1 MEQGYPLTSLAISQ
15 DNSQIITG
23 SIDTRVRIYTHTKN
37 GYILNQTIIG
47 TNSKVNSVVLFND
60 NSGAL
65 IGSLDNKVRY
75 YVSCFSVLFGCS
87 DCLSAIFCSQCSEGF
102 YYSSG

>member
-1 MEQGYPLTSLAISQ
+1 MSALAISQ

-23 SIDTRVRIYTHTKN
+23 SADTRVRIYTHTKN

-47 TNSKVNSVVLFND
+47 GNSRITSAVFYDD

-65 IGSLDNKVRY
+65 VSSTDGKVRH
-75 YVSCFSVLFGCS
+75 YVSCFSVLYGCS
-87 DCLSAIFCSQCSEGF
+87 DCLSAIFCSSCS
-102 YYSSG
+102 